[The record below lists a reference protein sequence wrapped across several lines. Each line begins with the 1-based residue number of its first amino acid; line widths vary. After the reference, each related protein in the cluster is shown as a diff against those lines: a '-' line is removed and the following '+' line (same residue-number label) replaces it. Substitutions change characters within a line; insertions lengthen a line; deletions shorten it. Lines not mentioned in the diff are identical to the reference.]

1 MWLGSGECIISQRV
15 LTSVERQTR
24 VCVCAVLVAV
34 IVEAVVAAQGGQ
46 SSQPD
51 GVGEED
57 LCAGIDPHLKK
68 QVRGQR
74 S

>member
-1 MWLGSGECIISQRV
+1 MHYITEGPHKCRK
-15 LTSVERQTR
+15 TNTR